1 MQYRCSLN
9 LQNKDGRTAISKA
22 SENGHINVVRLL
34 IDAGAKVNVK
44 DRKDKTALTYASEE
58 KHKNVVSLLKAA
70 GGK

>member
-1 MQYRCSLN
+1 M
-9 LQNKDGRTAISKA
+9 KA

-34 IDAGAKVNVK
+34 IDAGAKVNLK

-58 KHKNVVSLLKAA
+58 KHKNIVSLLKAA